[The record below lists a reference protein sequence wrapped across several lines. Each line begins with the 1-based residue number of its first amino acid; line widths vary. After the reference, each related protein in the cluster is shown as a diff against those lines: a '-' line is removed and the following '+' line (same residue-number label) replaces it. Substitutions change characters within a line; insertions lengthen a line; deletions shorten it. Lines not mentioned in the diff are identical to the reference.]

1 LTGKGL
7 SSPAGRRPQE
17 REKGFFMDKDYIN
30 ILVFG
35 HTTFGIRRLRIKKE
49 SFRMA
54 TYLLVFLQFAI
65 TFFFC
70 DYVQVRKKTFLLN
83 QLRQQSQVQKSHI
96 QLFSTKIEDLEKKLS
111 RLKDIDQKIR
121 IIANLERGPE
131 TLPFI
136 GMGGSSFSV
145 ARAKSVTRE
154 NSAEEFKVE
163 KPKTAEPRTVK
174 PKTEEPNMQ
183 KTKTEE
189 SKEQKTKESE
199 LTEKGDVTLHP
210 NEPPAEATPEPQ

>member
-1 LTGKGL
+1 
-7 SSPAGRRPQE
+7 
-17 REKGFFMDKDYIN
+17 MDKDYIN

-49 SFRMA
+49 SLRMA
-54 TYLLVFLQFAI
+54 TYLLVFFQFSI

-83 QLRQQSQVQKSHI
+83 QLRQQSQIQKSHI
-96 QLFSTKIEDLEKKLS
+96 QLFSAKIEDLEKKLS
-111 RLKDIDQKIR
+111 ALKDIDQKIR

-145 ARAKSVTRE
+145 TRAKSVTRE
-154 NSAEEFKVE
+154 KSAEEPKVE
-163 KPKTAEPRTVK
+163 KPKRVEPKKAE
-174 PKTEEPNMQ
+174 PKTEEPR
-183 KTKTEE
+183 
-189 SKEQKTKESE
+189 EQKPQESE
-199 LTEKGDVTLHP
+199 LTEKGDVNLHP
-210 NEPPAEATPEPQ
+210 NELPAETTPAPQ

>member
-1 LTGKGL
+1 
-7 SSPAGRRPQE
+7 
-17 REKGFFMDKDYIN
+17 MDKDYIN

-54 TYLLVFLQFAI
+54 TYLLVFFQFSI

-83 QLRQQSQVQKSHI
+83 ELRQQSQVQKSHI

-136 GMGGSSFSV
+136 GMGGSSFSMT
-145 ARAKSVTRE
+145 RAKSVTLE
-154 NSAEEFKVE
+154 KSAEEPKVE
-163 KPKTAEPRTVK
+163 KPKRVESKVAEPKTVEPKVKK
-174 PKTEEPNMQ
+174 PITEEL
-183 KTKTEE
+183 
-189 SKEQKTKESE
+189 KEQKPQESE
-199 LTEKGDVTLHP
+199 LTEKGDVNLPP
-210 NEPPAEATPEPQ
+210 NELPVEITPEPR